1 MGIPPK
7 ENIQERIG
15 IKNAD
20 GFLLG
25 AEIFFTEKAK
35 KQDLV
40 CGQILLEKQLSEEA
54 LNRLALF
61 EKLFGCLSNAS
72 LSFFCEV

>member
-25 AEIFFTEKAK
+25 AEIFFTE
-35 KQDLV
+35 
-40 CGQILLEKQLSEEA
+40 
-54 LNRLALF
+54 N
-61 EKLFGCLSNAS
+61 
-72 LSFFCEV
+72 